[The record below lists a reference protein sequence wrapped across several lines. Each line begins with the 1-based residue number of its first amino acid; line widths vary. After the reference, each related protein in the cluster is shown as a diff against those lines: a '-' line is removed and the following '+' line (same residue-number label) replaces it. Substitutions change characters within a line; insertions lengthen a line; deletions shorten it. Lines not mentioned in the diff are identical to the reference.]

1 MMPDRQEQ
9 YMRQKILEAQ
19 ERARQSGNEKD
30 ELAMNLILTLFE

>member
-1 MMPDRQEQ
+1 MPDRQEQ
-9 YMRQKILEAQ
+9 LMREHVLKAQ